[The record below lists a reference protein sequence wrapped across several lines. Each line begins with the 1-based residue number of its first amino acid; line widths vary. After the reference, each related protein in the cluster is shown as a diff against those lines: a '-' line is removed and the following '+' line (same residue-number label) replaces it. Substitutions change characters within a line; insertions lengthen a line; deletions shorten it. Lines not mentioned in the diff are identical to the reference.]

1 MADRYVIHGPLP
13 SALREVKSKR
23 TQFLVAGL
31 MCLQYL
37 NDIERRWLYGNK
49 ISAREGGPWQS
60 TQNKKFELSFLVND
74 PIMSAAVSSIVFD
87 DIFTISDIDK
97 EGRKFDRGPIFPVQ
111 SLDEMKMFTQTR
123 HFLS

>member
-1 MADRYVIHGPLP
+1 MSSV
-13 SALREVKSKR
+13 S
-23 TQFLVAGL
+23 
-31 MCLQYL
+31 
-37 NDIERRWLYGNK
+37 ERRWLCRNK
-49 ISAREGGPWQS
+49 ISAREGGPRQS
-60 TQNKKFELSFLVND
+60 TQNKKFGLSLCVNCLVKD

-111 SLDEMKMFTQTR
+111 SLDEMKMLTQTR